1 MSSAKP
7 AFILLLLL
15 VPALSREPASGR
27 GTNAE
32 PLSRNDAIRRAVE
45 RNPAV
50 EAARMAYESARGR
63 ARQHA
68 AFPDPEFEF
77 EELPRFGHSGD
88 EGEHTIGVS
97 QRFEFPLKWW
107 YRLQAG
113 RQHAAAARLA
123 VFEMTRLDLVL
134 QARTAYDRIA
144 LNENLLYHARQD
156 LLLAQNILR
165 QARIRFEAGDVP
177 ELDVLRAS
185 VEVGRARN
193 RRNAAQNELSVAR
206 AGLNALLARPLQTP
220 FTLADSLAFQPVEA
234 DLDQL
239 NAAALRQ
246 RPDLA
251 GAELQLKAR
260 QSRQA
265 SATAAFWPD
274 LTAGLALQQRHGGH
288 GEDSWLFR
296 IGLEVPL
303 WAFLHQRGER
313 AQARAEA
320 VRARAERDELRNRV
334 LLETKEA
341 FLDLETAA
349 QQVVLFED
357 RILPGAKRA
366 FEVAGRSYDEGKL
379 TYLELLEA
387 RRTWIEA
394 RVDYARALFE
404 YCAAAASLERAVAGP
419 LDPHPQGE

>member
-1 MSSAKP
+1 
-7 AFILLLLL
+7 
-15 VPALSREPASGR
+15 
-27 GTNAE
+27 
-32 PLSRNDAIRRAVE
+32 
-45 RNPAV
+45 
-50 EAARMAYESARGR
+50 MAYESARAR
-63 ARQHA
+63 ARLDA

-77 EELPRFGHSGD
+77 EELPRYGSSDDH
-88 EGEHTIGVS
+88 GEHTIGVS
-97 QRFEFPLKWW
+97 QRIEFPLKWW
-107 YRLQAG
+107 YRFQAG
-113 RQHAAAARLA
+113 RRHADAARLA
-123 VFEMTRLDLVL
+123 VFEMARLDLVL

-144 LNENLLYHARQD
+144 LNEYLVQHARQD
-156 LLLAQNILR
+156 LHLAQNILR
-165 QARIRFEAGDVP
+165 QANIRFEAGDVP
-177 ELDVLRAS
+177 QLDALRAS
-185 VEVGRARN
+185 VEVGRASN
-193 RRNAAQNELSVAR
+193 RLTAAQNELSVAR
-206 AGLNALLARPLQTP
+206 AGLNALLARPLETP

-239 NAAALRQ
+239 NPAALRQ

-251 GAELQLKAR
+251 GAEMHLKAR

-296 IGLEVPL
+296 VGLEVPL

-313 AQARAEA
+313 ALARAEA

-349 QQVVLFED
+349 QQVLLFED
-357 RILPGAKRA
+357 EILPGAERA

-379 TYLELLEA
+379 TYLELLEV
-387 RRTWIEA
+387 RRTWIET
-394 RVDYARALFE
+394 RVDYAHALFE
-404 YCAAAASLERAVAGP
+404 YGAAAAALERAVAGP
-419 LDPHPQGE
+419 LAPSPQGE